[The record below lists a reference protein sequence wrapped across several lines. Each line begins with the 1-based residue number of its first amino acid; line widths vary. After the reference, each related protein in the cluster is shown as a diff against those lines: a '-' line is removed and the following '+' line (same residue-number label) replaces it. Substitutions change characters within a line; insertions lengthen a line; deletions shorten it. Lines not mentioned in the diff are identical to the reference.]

1 MSKLETILTV
11 ICTASI
17 LVNIGLVVYVRAA
30 ISRLVLV
37 SEELGD
43 LQDMINSFLNHTQ
56 EVYEM
61 EMFYGDQTLQN
72 LMDHAKDFS
81 VQMESFEYI
90 YYLTDEENIEQIGE
104 PAQTEEEAE

>member
-1 MSKLETILTV
+1 MSKLETILSV
-11 ICTASI
+11 ITAISI
-17 LVNIGLVVYVRAA
+17 LGNIGFIVYTRAA

-61 EMFYGDQTLQN
+61 EMFYGDQTLQG
-72 LMDHAKDFS
+72 LMEHAKDFS
-81 VQMESFEYI
+81 VQMESFDYI
-90 YYLTDEENIEQIGE
+90 YSLTDEEIGE
-104 PAQTEEEAE
+104 PTELTEEQAE